1 MTSERIKYIRIKLFM
16 TQELFAKELKVHVA
30 TVKSWEQDI
39 SIPSLK
45 NQKKI
50 FELCKENNIEV

>member
-50 FELCKENNIEV
+50 FELCKKYGINI